1 MKLLVPE
8 LGSEDLRVAAEEAQ
22 ALAASRLVYVE
33 ARGVLG
39 RLRADAR
46 GPASDV
52 DAALRLLERYW
63 PQIGVT
69 EFDDAVARTAADI
82 AERLLIRGA
91 DAVHLASALQ
101 VNGQHGPVLFAT
113 WDIRLAAAASSE
125 GLATLPAR

>member
-8 LGSEDLRVAAEEAQ
+8 LGSEDLRAAASGAQ

-33 ARGVLG
+33 AHGVLG

-46 GPASDV
+46 GSARGV
-52 DAALRLLERYW
+52 DTALRLFERYW
-63 PQIGVT
+63 PEIGVT
-69 EFDDAVARTAADI
+69 ELDDAVARTAADI
-82 AERLLIRGA
+82 AQRRLIRGA

-101 VNGQHGPVLFAT
+101 VSQHGPVVFAT
-113 WDIRLAAAASSE
+113 WDVRLAAAASSE

>member
-8 LGSEDLRVAAEEAQ
+8 LGSEDLRAAAAEAQ

-46 GPASDV
+46 GQARDL
-52 DAALRLLERYW
+52 DAAMRLFDRYW
-63 PQIGVT
+63 PEIGVT
-69 EFDDAVARTAADI
+69 ELDDAVARTAADI
-82 AERLLIRGA
+82 AQRLLIRGA

-101 VNGQHGPVLFAT
+101 VGQHGPVVFAT
-113 WDIRLAAAASSE
+113 WDVRLAAAASSE